1 MKHFRLVALTMETS
15 KYPNIDSIMRLLV
28 FIIMKIYNEK
38 EQDEQGKVQMY
49 SSRGKLAQG
58 SEKEIKPVF
67 KEINRLMKIL
77 MINEIKGMVTSGK
90 GTTQLN
96 F

>member
-1 MKHFRLVALTMETS
+1 MKSFRLVALAKETS
-15 KYPNIDSIMRLLV
+15 KHPNIDSIMRLLV

-38 EQDEQGKVQMY
+38 EQDDQGKVQMY
-49 SSRGKLAQG
+49 SSRGKLAIR
-58 SEKEIKPVF
+58 SEKEIKPDF

-77 MINEIKGMVTSGK
+77 MINEIKGIMTSGK
-90 GTTQLN
+90 GPTQLN

>member
-1 MKHFRLVALTMETS
+1 METS
-15 KYPNIDSIMRLLV
+15 KHPNIDSIMRLLV

-38 EQDEQGKVQMY
+38 EQDEKGKVQMY
-49 SSRGKLAQG
+49 SSRGKLALG
-58 SEKEIKPVF
+58 SEKEIKPLF

-77 MINEIKGMVTSGK
+77 VINKIKGMVTSGK

-96 F
+96 L